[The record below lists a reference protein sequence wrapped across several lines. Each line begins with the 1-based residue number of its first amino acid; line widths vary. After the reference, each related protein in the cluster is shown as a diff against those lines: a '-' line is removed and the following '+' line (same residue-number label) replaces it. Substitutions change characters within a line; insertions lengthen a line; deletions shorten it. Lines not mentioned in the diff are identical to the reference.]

1 MYVSVS
7 RDECVCKRMLNR
19 RTFAFLLLEKSL
31 FHLKSNSA
39 LKGKKKAHRVRD
51 VPCQK
56 VFIFYESRF
65 LDTWVRQRY
74 SIRDICVLAVLS

>member
-39 LKGKKKAHRVRD
+39 LKGKKKPTEFETCLV
-51 VPCQK
+51 K
-56 VFIFYESRF
+56 KYLSSMN
-65 LDTWVRQRY
+65 LDFWILGYVNGT
-74 SIRDICVLAVLS
+74 A